1 MADGGEAAAV
11 LVISV
16 QGAVEFG
23 QVNSLLRECWRS
35 VADAYSVYAC
45 CCCHRR
51 VLVLDQGMLVE
62 SGEPHV
68 LLQHDSGIFSGMV
81 AQTGPNSSTHLK
93 EVARAASI
101 NRLASRTAVQLH
113 DQQLRMQSEV
123 LGRRYLD
130 LPVLDAQLL
139 QQQAG
144 QQAERAEESPYMRMD
159 SSRFGVQVRGRQR
172 DVSSACCACA

>member
-1 MADGGEAAAV
+1 MAASGEAATV
-11 LVISV
+11 LVTSV
-16 QGAVEFG
+16 QGAVEFCK
-23 QVNSLLRECWRS
+23 VSSMRRECWRS
-35 VADAYSVYAC
+35 VADADSVYAC

-130 LPVLDAQLL
+130 AQLL
-139 QQQAG
+139 QQAA
-144 QQAERAEESPYMRMD
+144 QQAERAESPYMRMD
-159 SSRFGVQVRGRQR
+159 SSSRFGVQVRGRQR
-172 DVSSACCACA
+172 DGS